1 MQDRIQLASSGDDI
15 KIWDSASMTV
25 VEQFNPHKK
34 SSDVTYVCWTTDN
47 QYLVSASSSG
57 DKIALTSCKSTPI
70 PFKNLAEEKKQT
82 CISLNST
89 SKSVVSGGLDN
100 TVNIWDI
107 KSKRLH
113 RNLKDHKDVVSCVA
127 FNWNDNYIA
136 SGSHSGDIILHSI
149 TTNISSAPFGHGNA
163 EPVQD
168 LKYSNYRKS
177 LLGSVHDTGT
187 VTLWDVNTQVPYH
200 SFKSAHSAPASRLC
214 FSPVNDLLFA
224 TVGLDKKIICYD
236 TSSKMILR
244 NIYVE
249 SPLTAIDFMTD
260 GATLAV
266 GTIRGKIYIYDLR
279 LATSPLKI
287 VTAHRKPVQCLKFQ
301 QSSAQFKSNALKGS
315 ANKSSTALS
324 HAAGKRTSV
333 KMNSGAACSNNV
345 KDIPTVTGQLSTPD
359 VRPSVAAEDKGAA
372 GNPEETGLQH
382 STSLDIIPSK
392 DTENIK
398 TADNSGSSKIYE
410 SVGRNSFGDIFSPV
424 RDDTTASALSEDS
437 VGRGD
442 GLEFL
447 PHFNSMF
454 STRRNPVGASTK
466 TRLNS
471 IDLRLLISPP
481 IKEQDETHELTTTAT
496 ANKIHVAKPD
506 SKESGRQ
513 FPNKDVNFLAKINSS
528 NIDSGVLRIPLTS
541 SLIKTPDV
549 CERKGREIQQP
560 QNSPLNDVPI
570 AGVRVTNSAVPEVLT
585 VSEQIVN
592 TLGSDGSGP
601 QLTSVQ
607 IQLIKNMIEDTL
619 EDYRDAWHRDVVN
632 LQLEM
637 IKQFQIQQNEIHG
650 LLERYSVNEA
660 LVAENE
666 RLREENKRLRATF

>member
-1 MQDRIQLASSGDDI
+1 
-15 KIWDSASMTV
+15 
-25 VEQFNPHKK
+25 
-34 SSDVTYVCWTTDN
+34 
-47 QYLVSASSSG
+47 
-57 DKIALTSCKSTPI
+57 
-70 PFKNLAEEKKQT
+70 
-82 CISLNST
+82 
-89 SKSVVSGGLDN
+89 
-100 TVNIWDI
+100 
-107 KSKRLH
+107 
-113 RNLKDHKDVVSCVA
+113 
-127 FNWNDNYIA
+127 
-136 SGSHSGDIILHSI
+136 
-149 TTNISSAPFGHGNA
+149 
-163 EPVQD
+163 
-168 LKYSNYRKS
+168 
-177 LLGSVHDTGT
+177 
-187 VTLWDVNTQVPYH
+187 
-200 SFKSAHSAPASRLC
+200 
-214 FSPVNDLLFA
+214 
-224 TVGLDKKIICYD
+224 
-236 TSSKMILR
+236 MILR

-301 QSSAQFKSNALKGS
+301 QSSAQFK
-315 ANKSSTALS
+315 
-324 HAAGKRTSV
+324 
-333 KMNSGAACSNNV
+333 
-345 KDIPTVTGQLSTPD
+345 
-359 VRPSVAAEDKGAA
+359 
-372 GNPEETGLQH
+372 
-382 STSLDIIPSK
+382 
-392 DTENIK
+392 
-398 TADNSGSSKIYE
+398 
-410 SVGRNSFGDIFSPV
+410 
-424 RDDTTASALSEDS
+424 
-437 VGRGD
+437 
-442 GLEFL
+442 
-447 PHFNSMF
+447 
-454 STRRNPVGASTK
+454 
-466 TRLNS
+466 
-471 IDLRLLISPP
+471 
-481 IKEQDETHELTTTAT
+481 
-496 ANKIHVAKPD
+496 
-506 SKESGRQ
+506 